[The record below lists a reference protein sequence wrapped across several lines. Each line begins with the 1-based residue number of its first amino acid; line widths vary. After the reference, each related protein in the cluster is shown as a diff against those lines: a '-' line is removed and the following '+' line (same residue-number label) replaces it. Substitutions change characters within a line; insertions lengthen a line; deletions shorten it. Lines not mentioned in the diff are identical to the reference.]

1 MSHTSLW
8 GTLQP
13 WRDMNRV
20 RTERGSTS
28 TLTSSFELYVAM
40 RMPVYDDKALYT
52 HLGVV
57 GEPEG
62 RVEAVL

>member
-1 MSHTSLW
+1 M
-8 GTLQP
+8 
-13 WRDMNRV
+13 
-20 RTERGSTS
+20 
-28 TLTSSFELYVAM
+28 LTSSFELYVAM